1 MSFMDR
7 AWLSCWTWL
16 ERNFSEMHCVQD
28 MIRIFGMIKG
38 VEEIV
43 QMAGVM
49 FELANWVI
57 ALAALLG
64 LGNLEFDDVSN
75 S

>member
-1 MSFMDR
+1 M
-7 AWLSCWTWL
+7 
-16 ERNFSEMHCVQD
+16 
-28 MIRIFGMIKG
+28 KG

-49 FELANWVI
+49 FEPHVLANWVI